1 MSLKS
6 VADKAVNEIC
16 EAASSVSE
24 EERVAIAKIV
34 ERAVADAAVSAS
46 QRCAFIVG
54 SHFEYE
60 EDKAH
65 QLAERLKQEETALIA
80 NLMGMR

>member
-6 VADKAVNEIC
+6 VADKAVNQIC
-16 EAASSVSE
+16 EAASPVSE
-24 EERVAIAKIV
+24 EERAAIAKIV
-34 ERAVADAAVSAS
+34 EKAVVDAAVGAS
-46 QRCAFIVG
+46 QRCAHIIG
-54 SHFEYE
+54 SHFEHE